1 MISRHNHPTPDQVYA
16 DGLNGLRPGISAVNA
31 VRMEKGLENGHELY
45 PQERPLRPYYA
56 DLPVCIL
63 CGGVHHWESACP
75 ALIAGGEEP
84 GQPGGDAQAT
94 EVEERMLA
102 A

>member
-1 MISRHNHPTPDQVYA
+1 MISRHNHPVSYQGFPDT
-16 DGLNGLRPGISAVNA
+16 LKRLRPDISSGNGAA
-31 VRMEKGLENGHELY
+31 MEKGLMKGHELY

-56 DLPVCIL
+56 DLPICVL

-75 ALIAGGEEP
+75 VLIVGGEEL